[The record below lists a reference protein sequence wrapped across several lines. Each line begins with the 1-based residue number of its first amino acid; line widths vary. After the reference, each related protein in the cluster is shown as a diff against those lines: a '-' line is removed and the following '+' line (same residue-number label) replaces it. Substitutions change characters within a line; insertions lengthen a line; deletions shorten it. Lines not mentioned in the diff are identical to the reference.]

1 MPSILGNVMRAQIK
15 LMKPILKRIDMDIE
29 QGRAAQ
35 DSLGELGAK
44 ALRAKVEYLPEEFDG
59 FEAQWAVPRSGDRGG
74 AILYLHG
81 GSYTA
86 GTLSYARG
94 FGGIL
99 ADACGRRTL
108 CVGYRLA
115 PENPFPAALDD
126 AYEAYRRVLERCPP
140 GRVAVVG
147 ESAGGGLVY
156 ALLLRIKR
164 EGSPMPACA
173 VALSPWCDLTCS
185 GQSYSD
191 NEEVDPSLFRPALMK
206 SAGYYGGD
214 DLKNPLISPLFG
226 DLSGLPDSLI
236 FVGGDEL
243 LRSDAISMRDALTAH
258 GCRCECRVEEGMWHV
273 YVLFGI
279 PEAKEALERINDFLG
294 EKIGDE
300 NTAEEA
306 ADGQATR

>member
-1 MPSILGNVMRAQIK
+1 MPSVLGNVMRAQIK
-15 LMKPILKRIDMDIE
+15 LMKPILKRMDMDIE

-44 ALRAKVEYLPEEFDG
+44 ALRAKVEYVPEEFCG
-59 FEAQWAVPRSGDRGG
+59 FEAQWAVPRSADRGG

-99 ADACGRRTL
+99 ADACGRPTL

-126 AYEAYRRVLERCPP
+126 AYEAYLRVLKRCPAD
-140 GRVAVVG
+140 RVAVIG

-156 ALLLRIKR
+156 ALLLKIKQ
-164 EGSPMPACA
+164 EGAPMPACA

-185 GQSYSD
+185 GKSYDD
-191 NEEVDPSLFRPALMK
+191 NEDADPSLFRPALMN
-206 SAGYYGGD
+206 SARLYGGD
-214 DLKNPLISPLFG
+214 GLTNPLVSPLFG

-243 LRSDAISMRDALTAH
+243 LLSDALSMRDALVGS
-258 GCRCECRVEEGMWHV
+258 GCGCECHVEEGMWHV

-279 PEAKEALERINDFLG
+279 PEAREAIERINEFIC
-294 EKIGDE
+294 EKIPHSD
-300 NTAEEA
+300 NTEEKRNER
-306 ADGQATR
+306 QAR